1 MLLEG
6 ERQRNIDRRLRQLRK
21 QLLKGDVAKLSAI
34 QTQIAHRQAV
44 SGGQHVIGKDQKQLF
59 NAVEFMG
66 VKVQAHQPLLR
77 METLF
82 YPQIFNLLRGLF
94 DPRQRVGMG
103 EVGRAGNI
111 QHAGNFSV
119 RALDRHRGAIKI
131 LIAGEEVL
139 AAVDFAAVVNGQRG
153 TDGVGA
159 TPALAPQVSGS
170 QREALRFL
178 HRVHVA
184 EGLQHQTAGIR
195 EDNHR
200 LEIAHFARQGIHH
213 RLGQLL

>member
-1 MLLEG
+1 MAE
-6 ERQRNIDRRLRQLRK
+6 
-21 QLLKGDVAKLSAI
+21 LSGI

-44 SGGQHVIGKDQKQLF
+44 SGGQHVIGKDQQQLF
-59 NAVEFMG
+59 NAVEFVG
-66 VKVQAHQPLLR
+66 LRVQAHQPLLR

-94 DPRQRVGMG
+94 YPRQRVGVG

-111 QHAGNFSV
+111 QHPGNFSI
-119 RALDRHRGAIKI
+119 RTLNRHRGAIEI

-139 AAVDFAAVVNGQRG
+139 AAVDFAAVVNGKRG
-153 TDGVGA
+153 TDGVGTA
-159 TPALAPQVSGS
+159 PALAPQISRS

-178 HRVHVA
+178 HRVQVA
-184 EGLQHQTAGIR
+184 EGLQHQTAGVR
-195 EDNHR
+195 EDHHR
-200 LEIAHFARQGIHH
+200 LEIAHFTRQGVHH